1 MDTAYCQQVITICNY
16 NQTSTDP
23 TGITGSQITMG
34 GTNCNAVVQNEQ
46 NLHLIATDYIE
57 LLPGFIA
64 DAGSNFSA
72 KIVNCPVPQIQFAL
86 DSSEAAASTLHILS
100 EVEQDSLSNS
110 SERREAESVENNPPI
125 LYTKIYPNPT
135 DGKISIEFVGYTD
148 KIIAIELIN
157 SLGEKVYSKENIKD
171 KKLDIDISPLP
182 KGVYFLKGIFGSD
195 SITDKIILN

>member
-1 MDTAYCQQVITICNY
+1 M
-16 NQTSTDP
+16 
-23 TGITGSQITMG
+23 
-34 GTNCNAVVQNEQ
+34 
-46 NLHLIATDYIE
+46 
-57 LLPGFIA
+57 PGFIA

-157 SLGEKVYSKENIKD
+157 SLGEKCIPKKTLKIKNLILIFPLYPKEY
-171 KKLDIDISPLP
+171 IS
-182 KGVYFLKGIFGSD
+182 
-195 SITDKIILN
+195 